1 MTTSVWCHLSAGERG
16 SNHRGYVATDQ
27 ALCRKYKTYAE
38 EDLDE
43 TRAMCNKTRMNLD
56 SLSEMG
62 FIVVFILPHRADLL
76 CCHWN
81 RKEVQLLVLGL
92 GTV

>member
-1 MTTSVWCHLSAGERG
+1 MTTSMWSHLSAGERG

-27 ALCRKYKTYAE
+27 ALCRNYRIYAE

-62 FIVVFILPHRADLL
+62 FIVVLFGPIMLTYFSVTGIGRR
-76 CCHWN
+76 CCCWS
-81 RKEVQLLVLGL
+81 
-92 GTV
+92 